1 MKPISW
7 WTVGDSCRTD
17 GKTEPANGRRTEHG
31 HRQEIEIEPRT
42 TCKPAQIEAAST
54 MPSSA
59 AASASA
65 SAATASASAS
75 ASASMKGSSK
85 PSTFRPTNQL
95 LTADFTA
102 ATQIVDGKPKG
113 QNASGRNWKLRPQ
126 KRASTIVTKVSTNN
140 RSKPWDKRRAE
151 REARKAAK
159 ERETELRDEMRQA
172 AIAKKERRLENERR
186 RAENE
191 FNNAQKFAQNLGRN
205 ADTKMKAMSK
215 KQLRQIKKTRMN
227 SKTGVVEYVS
237 PYAK

>member
-1 MKPISW
+1 
-7 WTVGDSCRTD
+7 
-17 GKTEPANGRRTEHG
+17 
-31 HRQEIEIEPRT
+31 
-42 TCKPAQIEAAST
+42 
-54 MPSSA
+54 
-59 AASASA
+59 
-65 SAATASASAS
+65 
-75 ASASMKGSSK
+75 MKGSSK

-159 ERETELRDEMRQA
+159 ERENELREEMRQA

>member
-1 MKPISW
+1 
-7 WTVGDSCRTD
+7 
-17 GKTEPANGRRTEHG
+17 
-31 HRQEIEIEPRT
+31 
-42 TCKPAQIEAAST
+42 

-75 ASASMKGSSK
+75 ASASESMKGSSK
-85 PSTFRPTNQL
+85 PSAFRPKNEL
-95 LTADFTA
+95 LHADFTA
-102 ATQIVDGKPKG
+102 ASQLVDGKPKG
-113 QNASGRNWKLRPQ
+113 RNASGRNWKLRPQ
-126 KRASTIVTKVSTNN
+126 KRASSIVTKVSTNN
-140 RSKPWDKRRAE
+140 RSKSWDKRKAE

-159 ERETELRDEMRQA
+159 ERENELREEMRQA

-191 FNNAQKFAQNLGRN
+191 FKNAQKFAQNLGRN